1 MRFVFQTLKALGVYD
16 DPDLPSQSSGKSQ
29 DEVIKPVMDV
39 LCEFRDDVRRDAG
52 KGKGPLL
59 ELSDQL
65 RDEKLKEIG
74 IKLTDGV

>member
-1 MRFVFQTLKALGVYD
+1 
-16 DPDLPSQSSGKSQ
+16 
-29 DEVIKPVMDV
+29 MDV

-59 ELSDQL
+59 ELSDKL

-74 IKLTDGV
+74 IRLTDGV